1 MALDTLTNVKNALG
15 ISATDQDT
23 QIGALLEPLSALI
36 EREAG
41 RRFTSETVT
50 ERHPGGEATISLR
63 EFPVA
68 SITSVT
74 DKVTGEVLSSDQYE
88 VEMDTGLLRRLALGS
103 RWATAGIDQAVYL
116 GKIAKALRWEITYLG
131 GPATVPEDVK
141 LALYLAIGANLDRS
155 TESGGGGGAI
165 GGIIAEKDGD
175 YSYQRAA
182 PAASTASAIA
192 VTGLP
197 AQSAAI
203 ARSYRVGVFI

>member
-74 DKVTGEVLSSDQYE
+74 DKVTGEVLSSDQFELE
-88 VEMDTGLLRRLALGS
+88 VETGLLRRLALGS

-116 GKIAKALRWEITYLG
+116 RESTDAMRWEVVYLG

-141 LALYLAIGANLDRS
+141 LALYLAIGANIDLAAS
-155 TESGGGGGAI
+155 TGGGAI

-182 PAASTASAIA
+182 PAASTASALSA
-192 VTGLP
+192 TGLP

-203 ARSYRVGVFI
+203 ARSYRAGVFI